1 MFWRR
6 DKRQPLSARQR
17 VDLELL
23 LRRTVEIIG
32 SHRIQ
37 QAEWFIDLHDL
48 IGEYALPGKANDDDL
63 VSVVEQ
69 AVRKA
74 MPDCQTYPSLV
85 IVAADSLDTLSRYH
99 GTDPEEESKKGS

>member
-6 DKRQPLSARQR
+6 NKRQPLSARQR

-32 SHRIQ
+32 YQRIQ

-48 IGEYALPGKANDDDL
+48 IGDYALPGKANDADL
-63 VSVVEQ
+63 VSVIEK

-74 MPDCQTYPSLV
+74 MPDCQTYPSFV
-85 IVAADSLDTLSRYH
+85 VVASDSLDTLSLL
-99 GTDPEEESKKGS
+99 PVLLLCPMLF